1 MNTPEIDTEYLI
13 RLKGKYQQKYGV
25 PMDDWTSIMLYE
37 NTENFH
43 HFKETLLQ
51 TTKHVD
57 EKVKPIQFTDVAQA
71 KAYATSKYR
80 TVFIIVCLTVCFLAS
95 LIAYFIYESQ
105 EYKEIRRVVTQYKN
119 ISSYK
124 LLAQEGKTIIIDD
137 REYLTLT
144 QESTKNGDV
153 IIGKEYRYD
162 KPNNRIL
169 VLLGRKIK

>member
-37 NTENFH
+37 NAENFQ

-51 TTKHVD
+51 TTKHID
-57 EKVKPIQFTDVAQA
+57 EKVKPIQFTDVLQA

-80 TVFIIVCLTVCFLAS
+80 TIFVVGCVTVCFLAS
-95 LIAYFIYESQ
+95 LTAYFIYESQ
-105 EYKEIRRVVTQYKN
+105 EYKEIRRVVMLHKN

-124 LLAQEGKTIIIDD
+124 MLAREGEIVMIGDK
-137 REYLTLT
+137 RYLTLT
-144 QESTKNGDV
+144 KESAKNGDV
-153 IIGKEYRYD
+153 HIGKEYKYD
-162 KPNNRIL
+162 KQNNRVL
-169 VLLGRKIK
+169 VYLGRETK